1 MISKFSITYSRVGTT
16 ICLCVCALCRQRVTG
31 FSDYKMRHRI
41 KKSSALKCSC
51 KDTKIH
57 NVYKINLKAL
67 FYAFLNK

>member
-41 KKSSALKCSC
+41 KKSSALKCSLQRH
-51 KDTKIH
+51 KNSQRLQNKFKGVI
-57 NVYKINLKAL
+57 LRL
-67 FYAFLNK
+67 FK